1 MANIGALIDAVELSY
16 DAAAASDAAWLRRLG
31 DALAPALAPR
41 AMEAWFSD
49 AGRAEPV
56 AEAAGALA
64 LHAGDVDGHG
74 PHLLFVEPA
83 HAPSAAQL
91 EHVVAHVIAAARLR
105 RYGGWLEAVLTP
117 AGALCHAEGEAIYM
131 REELREAA
139 RTMDR
144 ARTRLRVTSPE
155 DALAGWRV
163 LVEARWSLLDM
174 TDSDGKRLVVARVN
188 PPRTRSSSE
197 VLGAREQQVLALA
210 GRGHTNRLIAYEL
223 GLSIGT
229 VEADLAAALR
239 KLGACA

>member
-1 MANIGALIDAVELSY
+1 MANLGALIDAVELSY
-16 DAAAASDAAWLRRLG
+16 DATAASDAAWLRRLG

-49 AGRAEPV
+49 AGRTEPV
-56 AEAAGALA
+56 AEAAGAIA

-83 HAPSAAQL
+83 HAPPAAQL
-91 EHVVAHVIAAARLR
+91 EHVVAHLIAAARLR

-163 LVEARWSLLDM
+163 LVEARWSLIDT

-188 PPRTRSSSE
+188 PPRARRSE
-197 VLGAREQQVLALA
+197 VLAAREQQILALA

-223 GLSIGT
+223 GLSMGT
-229 VEADLAAALR
+229 VEAHLAAALR